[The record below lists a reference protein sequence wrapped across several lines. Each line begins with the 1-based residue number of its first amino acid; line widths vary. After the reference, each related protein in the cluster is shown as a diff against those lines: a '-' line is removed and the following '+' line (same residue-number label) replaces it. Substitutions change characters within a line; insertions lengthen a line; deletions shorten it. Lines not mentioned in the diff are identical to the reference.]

1 MLKLK
6 EDNENRYDVDL
17 SNDYKCFISLLSSPN
32 TRQKAIKAW
41 QKWSLQYNP
50 STISKENKDRVR
62 TTISFIKALRS
73 EIQKIIPQSSLRK
86 ENGILKLS
94 DRKLSLLLGSIN
106 FFINKTI
113 RKAHEKHYFKI
124 ALDMLFTWKINLNSN
139 SEIIGSPENAIA
151 LIDAYIN
158 LHKPVIPISRN
169 QDMQLYRFHRF
180 IDEDYFK
187 IIDTIEKAYW
197 LGFFFADGTITELHG
212 KRNFISFTLKS
223 TDFLQVIRFCGSLGL
238 NPNYIKARTTR
249 RLYKGEWRNYKAIG
263 IGFTSSKIAKT
274 LFNLGFK
281 GSKSKKTEW
290 PLREFGNPL
299 LDLAFLL
306 GFYDGEGKEGRTDM
320 KVGNKQIIE
329 QIKEKFGIPYEI
341 DYSDGQFRLSLGSQL
356 MNLMQSIF
364 QKSLPRKRKIFKVWT
379 HINTESNLLTFMTP
393 RLLQVLINI
402 MSPEKLSK
410 ILKLDDPIFIYNLIK
425 KWNLKTYSYD

>member
-1 MLKLK
+1 M
-6 EDNENRYDVDL
+6 
-17 SNDYKCFISLLSSPN
+17 
-32 TRQKAIKAW
+32 
-41 QKWSLQYNP
+41 
-50 STISKENKDRVR
+50 
-62 TTISFIKALRS
+62 
-73 EIQKIIPQSSLRK
+73 
-86 ENGILKLS
+86 KLS

-106 FFINKTI
+106 FFINKTL

-124 ALDMLFTWKINLNSN
+124 ALDVLFTWKINLNSN

-169 QDMQLYRFHRF
+169 QNMQLYRFHRF

-223 TDFLQVIRFCGSLGL
+223 TDFLQVIRFCGSLRL
-238 NPNYIKARTTR
+238 NPNYMKARTTR

-263 IGFTSSKIAKT
+263 IGFTSSKIAKA
-274 LFNLGFK
+274 LYNLGFK

-299 LDLAFLL
+299 LDLVFLL

-320 KVGNKQIIE
+320 KVGNKKIIE
-329 QIKEKFGIPYEI
+329 QIKKKFGIPYEI

-379 HINTESNLLTFMTP
+379 HINPEINLLTFMTP
-393 RLLQVLINI
+393 RLLQALINI
-402 MSPEKLSK
+402 ISPEKLSK

-425 KWNLKTYSYD
+425 KWNLKTYSNK